1 MWMNNLTHLFVIICS
16 LSLTVLLIMQ
26 VRRIWRIKSSL
37 EKFVSDLQT
46 LKTGLHQI
54 ANEVSETIVSAS
66 TEAQNEENVCQ
77 YCKNRITFVDPNSS
91 ELFIYKCRLNNS
103 KIQLSDSCENYIID
117 LQRYQI

>member
-37 EKFVSDLQT
+37 EKFVSDLQK

-54 ANEVSETIVSAS
+54 ANEVSESVKSS
-66 TEAQNEENVCQ
+66 SMDEQNEENICQ
-77 YCKNRITFVDPNSS
+77 YCKNRNTFVYPNSS
-91 ELFIYKCRLNNS
+91 ELFIYKCKLNNS
-103 KIQLSDSCENYIID
+103 KIQLSDSCKNYKID